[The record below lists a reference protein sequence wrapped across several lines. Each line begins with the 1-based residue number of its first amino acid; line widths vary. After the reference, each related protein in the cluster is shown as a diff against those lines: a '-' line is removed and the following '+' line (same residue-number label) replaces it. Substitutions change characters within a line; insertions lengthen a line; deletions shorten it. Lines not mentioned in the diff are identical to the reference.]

1 MALIPV
7 QDPQTGKLYNVQIA
21 GDTPTQ
27 QEITEIKEWL
37 ASQSQPV
44 ETTTPIAETTPAE
57 EPGFF
62 ESTAGAGIDQIQA
75 LFGSAA
81 EGVGNVTGFDG
92 LRDWGR
98 EVNEANEAEYA
109 EKTQNRQQLEDVGGV
124 GDFAKFAGESVVEQL
139 PQLGM
144 SLAAGYAGGK
154 AGAFTGGAIGS
165 FAGPAG
171 IAIGAGIG
179 ATVGSV
185 GGMVAANLP
194 FIYGSHRE
202 AQKDQIEAGVQTEVD
217 EGVAFLTAIP
227 ATALETI
234 AEKVMVGKFLTP
246 KLINS
251 GGIFTRVTKNAAT
264 GALVEA
270 PTELGQQ
277 VIERAQA
284 GKDLLSDDAF
294 KEYGHAALVGGLVG
308 SSVKGTGGAFT
319 KDQRKVDLEQEAL
332 KRSQL
337 EQDEKVEDAQLV
349 GGFAAAQ
356 KEADARTE
364 DEVVKAQV
372 IQQGRSVADDERA
385 RKKAEAQVNSGTQP
399 IKFADLDP
407 KVVEEINMARQA
419 AQAAGMPIGTPRTT
433 TVEELRGLGLN
444 EAADVEFKRQK
455 DSFVDKFDRNTTER
469 KFSQE
474 QYDKAKAKILESGK
488 ADDKT
493 IIESIKE
500 TLPEGQDKVP
510 VTLIEEISQELALN
524 RVIETNNGK
533 DYNVAPEGIRDE
545 DAAEPLRQRVSRSRA
560 RLDAI
565 QAKVKELETLYDQQ
579 ATINQTPDQKSAARA
594 ELSTQLQGLNVEA
607 KREEADIRNTQ
618 RQIDTIDAQTGAN
631 EQIGNIRHDQA
642 QARLAF
648 SAAKEAAKAPKK
660 ADYETRMQKL
670 VTGLQSYLKGI
681 GLGDVNLTVQSLL
694 EPDKIAGGQLV
705 EGYYESSNKLIALAT
720 DLYDPTLSDAEY
732 EARLRAVLNHEIIH
746 AMRDVGV
753 FTDAE
758 WNTLTNAAAK
768 RKYNVIINGKPLERL
783 YTFMERETRR
793 QQFTPPERM
802 DGETQ
807 EDYDIRSEAAAAR
820 HQDLVEEEAVAEMF
834 RAWTDGRLKLGGK
847 PQSLFK
853 RMISFLSG
861 VGKAHYDE
869 DITASDQIFEGIV
882 RGDMASR
889 EFKVEPKSVPETAPE
904 EAKMYSYGR
913 VFPDNLSTFEDEIIT
928 IDQALDTHNFP
939 QNVQDKLLGYTKTE
953 DDADIREGTVVTV
966 RLNLNGRTFLGPDAE
981 AYKNEYNSQVAQINR
996 SDAPAWKKDG
1006 MKSGL
1011 PFGLNKKYEGTTST
1025 AIQTAHQGRNPKG
1038 KALAYAPAVTVR
1050 DVTFLVDQGARAS
1063 ISTGLANKFPMAG
1076 VAGNIAHG
1084 VNSTR
1089 GVEVKFN
1096 PFKHHVFVAS
1106 FPQAD
1111 GTRVEVPIKSAE
1123 EATVYGNT
1131 VYVRGKLEFYED
1143 GELPVAK
1150 TSATGTLT
1158 RALEGDDPAN
1168 VGNKVTKQTNVPS
1181 YNFDLPENAQGVG
1194 VISDF
1199 LNQEDIGRKY
1209 SIRQLTPELA
1219 KLSILHRLDEDGN
1232 FKTTYNMRQKADG
1245 TYGIDYIS
1253 KGEALH
1259 LLQSERG
1266 NAKFEYQPRKGFT
1279 KEAEEEIA
1287 IVMAAEA
1294 EAALNR
1300 DGNAIGWY
1308 DRTLKL
1314 AKKMLTPVFPEIATD
1329 PAAEAVFDFALAV
1342 TSNGIAVV
1350 QNFKYAAEQ
1359 YKAYQRTGRFPIK
1372 GYGDRDKAM
1381 RKAFLFYNAMR
1392 ESGKTEIEI
1401 AEFLDQDT
1409 TPKLMDQNSVLQE
1422 LGITAPAGE
1431 GKNSPVKMSF
1441 VIGPKIGQGFYQN
1454 LRGNYDVL
1462 TMDIW
1467 WMRMYNRI
1475 TGNPFKDITNATL
1488 DKGRNDVLKLSKAA
1502 LKRSTD
1508 PSEVQSTEDYTS
1520 EDLAYEAQLVQD
1532 TLKAEDIDIINKD
1545 NVDQVTLIIESA
1557 FQKAFRDAPTDAR
1570 PTKTDLFKRTGTHTE
1585 NLGGD
1590 VEQAA
1595 PRGSTDRTQQ
1605 RRIAKRAL
1613 DILEENTGT
1622 RITMADF
1629 QALMWYPEKLLFRSV
1644 GVRPGQGS
1652 DSDYVDG
1659 VIDLLREEGIT
1670 DGQIEEA
1677 LPTTDRHRINPDV
1690 DPRRQDGGVR
1700 EGVADDRSTSDS
1712 KKYSGRILARN
1723 LRDFIK
1729 QNPDGYTI
1737 TTGGGFADIDGKYAV
1752 APLKSAEIISG
1763 NTLPTSVLLEY
1774 IEQTRQISEIYGT
1787 ELYLGGWLNSENSKF
1802 YLDST
1807 MLVDELDTAL
1817 YIADAGQQEG
1827 IFDFNTFEE
1836 VRTQNGINQLRES
1849 GTYRSELAERYL
1861 RDTEEADKQFTSAR
1875 AERGGRFITAEQ
1887 IAAERREELL
1897 TISSVA
1903 DEDYAFTEF
1912 ISPEMEQMVRQIDNV
1927 ISAQG
1932 SEQPSRLYA
1941 SRPVRQF
1948 APVANAVAQR
1958 RMDNGE
1964 DVNMK
1969 LPNVHGYM
1977 VDNFQTGE
1985 QIPVYLFA
1993 GDDVNPDDDGVS
2005 GDKNHGLFHIIQRNH
2020 DKELIE
2026 QSKYPSVQQAIYDL
2040 LKKWE
2045 SQGYRDG
2052 SAVVAMPTG
2061 NFELALEWNNDVP
2074 RKSGPLKLVL
2084 TKARDKSGK
2093 PFYYIKTFYPFGA
2106 EKKKSVRTFNPQ
2118 LLSTT
2123 AYTPIV
2129 NNMVGQAENNI
2140 TYTASLKYL
2149 SKFLYLPA
2157 GLNMDRAR
2165 DWSERLITQFQDRF
2179 VHIGK
2184 IVDEMKAN
2192 GVTVTDMMDT
2202 YLQESLSHGVISQ
2215 KISERENTLY
2225 NPLAKQI
2232 SELEVTEAE
2241 FTDLKNASN
2250 RHRNPQ
2256 GGSPFGFVETDYTDN
2271 KSKALT
2277 LAEAYLYALHA
2288 KERNSRI
2295 RLIDPTSD
2303 SGSGMS
2309 DAEADAILNQIAQMS
2324 PETQQKLSEIR
2335 SSLQNIIKDTNSVRV
2350 DSGLVSSDMVNGVAN
2365 DPNDPD
2371 STIDVDEFS
2380 DYIPLRG
2387 KFDVLGEANEEG
2399 NFGATRT
2406 PLYGAR
2412 GREDKQML
2420 GREYSGY
2427 ATSIVVG
2434 AMQQNQN
2441 SIIRGERN
2449 KVGQSF
2455 LRLLLGQQDAEG
2467 NPIPEDQRAEVQRV
2481 MSQYAYIMDQYPM
2494 RRILD
2499 KNGRVAS
2506 MPDPRAKEGK
2516 LVVKMDGQEF
2526 IVDFHDPRI
2535 GQAMIGMSG
2544 SPEKSNG
2551 LVRGMF
2557 KLNRYLST
2565 INTTY
2570 NPSFFFTNIFRDVQT
2585 AGVNINQFEREG
2597 LTREMMANTKQAWKA
2612 VRAGVVLEE
2621 ESSITRDDALQPG
2634 FDINSVSDADLF
2646 KLFQIFGGQNA
2657 LNQTSSLQ
2665 DQIENIDSILG
2676 DIPREGFK
2684 GAVKDMAGKYAAPVK
2699 RLGKFL
2705 EDYNTVAEN
2714 MMRVATFKA
2723 LAPRVGME
2731 KAAFAARNITVDF
2744 SKGGEQKTLLN
2755 AMYLFYNASM
2765 QGSFAILN
2773 ALARSRR
2780 VQKIW
2785 AGIVVAGMLQ
2795 DQLNAMLSEEDE
2807 DGDLVYDNLQQ
2818 WRLENNIMIPLSNKK
2833 YIQIPLP
2840 YGLNAAFNMGRS
2852 LSRFSRGQY
2861 SIGQA
2866 GSTILGTATDVFN
2879 PFGGN
2884 LGAVITG
2891 EAGAELGNVIAP
2903 TILDPVVDVLYDNT
2917 DFKASQIAKKPNAF
2931 DPTPTPNSHLY
2942 WSTTDQNFVKAAKF
2956 VNELTGG
2963 SSVEK
2968 GFIDPSPDVM
2978 EHLYQFITGG
2988 AGSFAARIGNF
2999 GINVAPAALQGDF
3012 EEDMIRS
3019 TPIARRFIGYVGER
3033 GDTEEFF
3040 NGRDKVLLAGEV
3052 LKNAYAVGNMEEV
3065 EGVKKRFAKE
3075 LRIYGAIKN
3084 VNNARNR
3091 ILRKMAKIKD
3101 NPRIPK
3107 ATKDAAI
3114 KKLSE
3119 QVNAIVMRG
3128 NQYLNQYDIQ

>member
-21 GDTPTQ
+21 GNTPTQ

-37 ASQSQPV
+37 ASQRQPV
-44 ETTTPIAETTPAE
+44 QTTTPVVETTPAE
-57 EPGFF
+57 DEPGFF

-124 GDFAKFAGESVVEQL
+124 GDFARFAGESVVEQL

-144 SLAAGYAGGK
+144 SVAAGYAGAK
-154 AGAFTGGAIGS
+154 VGGAIGA
-165 FAGPAG
+165 FAGPLG

-179 ATVGSV
+179 GVA
-185 GGMVAANLP
+185 GMVSANLP

-202 AQKDQIEAGVQTEVD
+202 AQKDQIAAGEQTEVD

-234 AEKVMVGKFLTP
+234 AEKVLVGKFLTP

-251 GGIFTRVTKNAAT
+251 GGIFTRVSKNLAT
-264 GALVEA
+264 GATTESV
-270 PTELGQQ
+270 TELGQQ
-277 VIERAQA
+277 IIERAQA
-284 GKDLLSDDAF
+284 GKDLLSEEAF
-294 KEYGHAALVGGLVG
+294 KEYQHAALVGGLVG
-308 SSVKGTGGAFT
+308 GSVKGTTGAFA
-319 KDQRKVDLEQEAL
+319 KDQRKVDEEEEAL

-337 EQDEKVEDAQLV
+337 EQDEKVEDAQLI

-356 KEADARTE
+356 KEAEARTE

-372 IQQGRSVADDERA
+372 IQQGRRVDEDERA
-385 RKKAEAQVNSGTQP
+385 RKKAEAQINSGTKP
-399 IKFADLDP
+399 IKFADLEPD
-407 KVVEEINMARQA
+407 VVQEINMARQA
-419 AQAAGMPIGTPRTT
+419 AQAAGMAVGTPRTT
-433 TVEELRGLGLN
+433 TIEEMQALGLN
-444 EAADVEFKRQK
+444 EAADVELKRQK
-455 DSFVDKFDRNTTER
+455 DTFVNKFDRNTTER

-474 QYDKAKAKILESGK
+474 QYDKAKAKVLEAGK
-488 ADDKT
+488 ADNKT
-493 IIESIKE
+493 ISDSINDTMPK
-500 TLPEGQDKVP
+500 GQDKVP
-510 VTLIEEISQELALN
+510 VTLIEEIRQELALN

-533 DYNVAPEGIRDE
+533 DYTVTPEDVRNE

-565 QAKVKELETLYDQQ
+565 QAKIRELETLYDQQ
-579 ATINQTPDQKSAARA
+579 ASLNQTPDQKSESRS

-618 RQIDTIDAQTGAN
+618 RQIDTIDAQTGSN
-631 EQIGNIRHDQA
+631 EQIANIRHDQS

-648 SAAKEAAKAPKK
+648 DAAREAAKAPKK

-670 VTGLQSYLKGI
+670 VNGLQSYLKGI

-720 DLYDPTLSDAEY
+720 DLYDPTISDAEY

-758 WNTLTNAAAK
+758 WDTLTNAAAK
-768 RKYNVIINGKPLERL
+768 RKYTVVINGQPVERL

-793 QQFTPPERM
+793 QQFTPPERAE
-802 DGETQ
+802 GESQ
-807 EDYDIRSEAAAAR
+807 EDYDARAEAAAAR
-820 HQDLVEEEAVAEMF
+820 HQDLIEEEAVAEMF

-861 VGKAHYDE
+861 IGKAHYDE

-882 RGDMASR
+882 RGDMAAR
-889 EFKVEPKSVPETAPE
+889 ELNVKPKAVPDTAPE
-904 EAKMYSYGR
+904 EARMYSYGR
-913 VFPDNLSTFEDEIIT
+913 VFPDNLSTFTDQIIT
-928 IDQALDTHNFP
+928 VDEALKTHNLP
-939 QNVQDKLLGYTKTE
+939 KGVQDKLLGLNKTE

-966 RLNLNGRTFLGPDAE
+966 RLNLNGRTFLGPEAE
-981 AYKNEYNSQVAQINR
+981 AYKTEYNSEISKINR
-996 SDAPAWKKDG
+996 SNMPAWKKNGQKG
-1006 MKSGL
+1006 MLARVLG
-1011 PFGLNKKYEGTTST
+1011 KKYQGTTSI
-1025 AIQTAHQGRNPKG
+1025 AVQTAHQGRNPKG
-1038 KALAYAPAVTVR
+1038 TALAYAPAITVR
-1050 DVTFLVDQGARAS
+1050 NVSFLVDQGARAS
-1063 ISTGLANKFPMAG
+1063 ISTGLENKFPMAG

-1084 VNSTR
+1084 VNSTH
-1089 GVEVKFN
+1089 GVEVKFD
-1096 PFKHHVFVAS
+1096 PFRHHVFVAS

-1111 GTRVEVPIKSAE
+1111 GSRVEVPIKSAE
-1123 EATVYGNT
+1123 EATVYNNT
-1131 VYVRGKLEFYED
+1131 VYVRGKLEFYEE
-1143 GELPVAK
+1143 GELPVAR

-1158 RALEGDDPAN
+1158 RAFEGDDPAD
-1168 VGNKVTKQTNVPS
+1168 VGKKVTKQANVPS

-1199 LNQEDIGRKY
+1199 LNQEEIGRKF

-1266 NAKFEYQPRKGFT
+1266 NAKFEYVPRKGFT

-1329 PAAEAVFDFALAV
+1329 PAAEAVFDYALAV

-1359 YKAYQRTGRFPIK
+1359 YRAYRDTGRFPIS
-1372 GYGDRDKAM
+1372 GYGDRTEAM
-1381 RKAFLFYNAMR
+1381 QKAFRFYNAMR
-1392 ESGKTEIEI
+1392 DEGMSDIEI
-1401 AEFLDQDT
+1401 AEFLDTDT
-1409 TPKLMDQNSVLQE
+1409 TPKQMKQSNLLKA
-1422 LGITAPAGE
+1422 LGVPVPAGE
-1431 GKNSPVKMSF
+1431 GANTPVKMSF

-1475 TGNPFKDITNATL
+1475 TGNPFKEITDKVL
-1488 DKGRNDVLKLSKAA
+1488 DNGRNNVLGLANAA

-1508 PSEVQSTEDYTS
+1508 PSEVQSTKDYTS
-1520 EDLAYEAQLVQD
+1520 EDLAYEAKLVQD
-1532 TLKAEDIDIINKD
+1532 VLKAEDIDIITKD
-1545 NVDQVTLIIESA
+1545 NVDEVTLIIEA
-1557 FQKAFRDAPTDAR
+1557 AWQKAFNSADTNER
-1570 PTKTDLFKRTGTHTE
+1570 PTKTELFKKTGTHAE

-1590 VEQAA
+1590 VELAA
-1595 PRGSTDRTQQ
+1595 PRGPTDRAQQ
-1605 RRIAKRAL
+1605 RRIASRAL

-1622 RITMADF
+1622 RISMADF

-1659 VIDLLREEGIT
+1659 VIELLRAEGLT

-1690 DPRRQDGGVR
+1690 DPRRQDEGVR
-1700 EGVADDRSTSDS
+1700 EGVADDRATSDA

-1723 LRDFIK
+1723 LRELIK

-1737 TTGGGFADIDGKYAV
+1737 TTSGGFADIEGKYAV

-1774 IEQTRQISEIYGT
+1774 IEQTRQISGIYDQ
-1787 ELYLGGWLNSENSKF
+1787 ELYLGGWLNSENNKF

-1827 IFDFNTFEE
+1827 IFDFNTFET
-1836 VRTQNGINQLRES
+1836 VRTKDGINKLRES
-1849 GTYRSELAERYL
+1849 GAYRGELAERYL
-1861 RDTEEADKQFTSAR
+1861 RDTDEADRQFTSAR
-1875 AERGGRFITAEQ
+1875 AKRGGRFITQEQ
-1887 IAAERREELL
+1887 VAAERREELL

-1912 ISPEMEQMVRQIDNV
+1912 ISPEMEQMVRDIDNV

-1941 SRPVRQF
+1941 RRPVRQF
-1948 APVANAVAQR
+1948 APIPNAVAQR

-1969 LPNVHGYM
+1969 FPNVHGYM

-1993 GDDVNPDDDGVS
+1993 GDDINPDDDGVS
-2005 GDKNHGLFHIIQRNH
+2005 GKANHGLFHIIQRNH
-2020 DKELIE
+2020 DKELVE

-2052 SAVVAMPTG
+2052 SAIVAMPAD
-2061 NFELALEWNNDVP
+2061 NFELALEWKNDIP

-2123 AYTPIV
+2123 AYTPTV
-2129 NNMVGQAENNI
+2129 QNMVGQAENNI
-2140 TYTASLKYL
+2140 TYTSSLNYL

-2165 DWSERLITQFQDRF
+2165 TWSEYLITQFQDRF

-2202 YLQESLSHGVISQ
+2202 YLQESLSHGVIGD
-2215 KISERENTLY
+2215 KLKERENLHY
-2225 NPLAKQI
+2225 NNLGKQVA
-2232 SELEVTEAE
+2232 ELEVTEAE
-2241 FTDLKNASN
+2241 FNDLKDASN

-2256 GGSPFGFVETDYTDN
+2256 GGSPFGFVETDFTDN

-2288 KERNSRI
+2288 KERNLRI
-2295 RLIDPTSD
+2295 RTHIDPTSD
-2303 SGSGMS
+2303 AGSGMS

-2324 PETQQKLSEIR
+2324 PETQQKLNEIR
-2335 SSLQNIIKDTNSVRV
+2335 SSLQNLIQDTRNVRAEA
-2350 DSGLVSSDMVNGVAN
+2350 GLTTSDMTTQIIN
-2365 DPNDPD
+2365 DPNDPEV
-2371 STIDVDEFS
+2371 TIDIQEFT

-2387 KFDVLGEANEEG
+2387 KFDVLGESNEEG
-2399 NFGATRT
+2399 NFGATRS

-2427 ATSIVVG
+2427 ATSILVG

-2441 SIIRGERN
+2441 SVIRGERN

-2455 LRLLLGQQDAEG
+2455 YRLLLGQQDAEG
-2467 NPIPEDQRAEVQRV
+2467 NPLPEDQKAEVQRI
-2481 MSQYAYIMDQYPM
+2481 MSQYAYIMDKVPM

-2499 KNGRVAS
+2499 KNGRVS
-2506 MPDPRAKEGK
+2506 VIPDPRGKEGK
-2516 LVVKMDGQEF
+2516 LSVKIDGEEVL
-2526 IVDFHDPRI
+2526 IDFYDPRV
-2535 GQAMIGMSG
+2535 GQAMIGMLG

-2551 LVRGMF
+2551 FMRAAF
-2557 KLNRYLST
+2557 KINRYLST

-2570 NPSFFFTNIFRDVQT
+2570 NPSFFFTNIFRDIQT

-2597 LTREMMANTKQAWKA
+2597 LTREMMGNVKQAWSS
-2612 VRAGVVLEE
+2612 VRAGVRLGE
-2621 ESSITRDDALQPG
+2621 ESTITREDALQPG
-2634 FDINSVSDADLF
+2634 FDINSVSNADLF
-2646 KLFQIFGGQNA
+2646 RLFQIFGGQNA

-2684 GAVKDMAGKYAAPVK
+2684 AGVKDFTGKYAAPVK

-2714 MMRVATFKA
+2714 MMRVAAFKA

-2731 KAAFAARNITVDF
+2731 KAAFAARNLTVDF
-2744 SKGGEQKTLLN
+2744 AKGGENKTLLN
-2755 AMYLFYNASM
+2755 SLYLFYNASM

-2773 ALARSRR
+2773 ALARSRK

-2785 AGIVVAGMLQ
+2785 AGIVVAGIMQ
-2795 DQLNAMLSEEDE
+2795 DQINAMFSEEDE
-2807 DGDLVYDNLQQ
+2807 DGDLVYDNLKQ
-2818 WRLENNIMIPLSNKK
+2818 WRLENNIMLPIGDRK
-2833 YIQIPLP
+2833 YLQIPLP
-2840 YGLNAAFNMGRS
+2840 YGLNAAFNMGRA

-2891 EAGAELGNVIAP
+2891 ENGAEIGNVIAP
-2903 TILDPVVDVLYDNT
+2903 TIFDPVVDVLYDNT
-2917 DFKASQIAKKPNAF
+2917 DFKNSQIAKKPNAF

-2942 WSTTDQNFVKAAKF
+2942 WSTTDENFVRAAKF
-2956 VNELTGG
+2956 VNQLTGG

-2968 GFIDPSPDVM
+2968 GFIDPSPDVL
-2978 EHLYQFITGG
+2978 EHMYQFVTGG
-2988 AGSFAARIGNF
+2988 AGSFAARVGNF

-3012 EEDMIRS
+3012 EEDMIQA
-3019 TPIARRFIGYVGER
+3019 TPLARRFVGFVGER

-3052 LKNAYAVGNMEEV
+3052 LKNAYAVGDMEEV
-3065 EGVKKRFAKE
+3065 ASVKKRFAKE

-3101 NPRIPK
+3101 NPRIPE
-3107 ATKDAAI
+3107 ATKKAAI

-3119 QVNAIVMRG
+3119 QVNLIVTRG
-3128 NQYLNQYDIQ
+3128 NQYLNQYNIQ